1 MKKITNPRVAA
12 AFQTFPAAART
23 RLLALRE
30 LIFET
35 ALTSSAGEINE
46 SLKWGEPAYRATH
59 GSTVRLAWKAK
70 SPDQVAMHF
79 ICTTGLVDR
88 FRDLYPGNFQFGGN
102 RAVLFDLESRIPRKA
117 LTHCIALVLTYHRG
131 GKHR

>member
-1 MKKITNPRVAA
+1 MTKISDPDVAA
-12 AFQTFPAAART
+12 AFRAFPAAART

-35 ALTSSAGEINE
+35 ASSCSAGEIDE
-46 SLKWGEPAYRATH
+46 SVKWGEPAYRATH

-88 FRDLYPGNFQFGGN
+88 FRDLYPGDFQFGGN
-102 RAVLFDLESRIPRKA
+102 RALLFDLESRIPRKA
-117 LTHCIALVLTYHRG
+117 LTHCIAFALTHHRG